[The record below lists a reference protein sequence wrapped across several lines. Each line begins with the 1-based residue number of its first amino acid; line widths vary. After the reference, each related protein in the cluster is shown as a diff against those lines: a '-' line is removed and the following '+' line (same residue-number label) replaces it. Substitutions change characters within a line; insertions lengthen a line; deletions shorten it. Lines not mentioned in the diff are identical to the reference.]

1 MKQFALTALLALG
14 IGCAAS
20 AAFAA
25 PIISGAGNGTC
36 TLLSG
41 SGGAGACTTQT
52 ITPHPLWQSNS
63 PNPPGYGGEWV
74 SYADTGYGGSVLA
87 PYNGS
92 ATNPDGRQAIFQIEE
107 TFTGA
112 GSLDFYIWADDTV
125 ELYLDDVLIK
135 AANFTDNTCA
145 DGPIGCEPLEYFQ
158 LATTVDSGSHTIRVV
173 AYQFGT
179 VQNTNENPF
188 GVLYSGNFQVPEPA
202 TLTLI
207 GAGLLGM
214 GVIGR
219 RRKAA

>member
-1 MKQFALTALLALG
+1 MKQFALTALLAAG

-41 SGGAGACTTQT
+41 SGSAGACTTQT
-52 ITPHPLWQSNS
+52 ITPHSLWQSNLPS
-63 PNPPGYGGEWV
+63 PPGYGGEWV
-74 SYADTGYGGSVLA
+74 SYADTGFGGSVLA

-92 ATNPDGRQAIFQIEE
+92 ATNPDGKQAIFQIEE

-145 DGPIGCEPLEYFQ
+145 NGPIGCEPLEYFQ
-158 LATTVDSGSHTIRVV
+158 LATTVGSGSHTIKMV